1 MFFIVSQETR
11 QIWPLLH
18 IVWFPRFN
26 GNLGQPSA
34 NKMINVAQFG
44 VMSIS
49 KHFCTDYELIFKV
62 FFVSIEW
69 KNVLLNLLPRGENI
83 AKLTDIT
90 YDESGQVMSP
100 ADKSA
105 MVRAARG
112 LLSAVTRVLLLADRV
127 VIKQI
132 QAAKLKVSNGQT
144 C

>member
-1 MFFIVSQETR
+1 
-11 QIWPLLH
+11 
-18 IVWFPRFN
+18 
-26 GNLGQPSA
+26 
-34 NKMINVAQFG
+34 MI
-44 VMSIS
+44 S
-49 KHFCTDYELIFKV
+49 
-62 FFVSIEW
+62 
-69 KNVLLNLLPRGENI
+69 GENI

-132 QAAKLKVSNGQT
+132 QAAKLKVSKWRDTDRQT
-144 C
+144 GGWTDRLHFLLLCVYIDWCVSVSLVLIKTKIHQTKNIYFFRKSNLGFLKLNF